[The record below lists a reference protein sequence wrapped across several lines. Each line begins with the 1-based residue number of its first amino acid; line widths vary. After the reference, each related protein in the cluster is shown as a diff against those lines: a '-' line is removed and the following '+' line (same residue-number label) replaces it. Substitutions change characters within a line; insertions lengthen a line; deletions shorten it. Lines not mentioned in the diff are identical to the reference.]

1 MNYEIVI
8 GLEVHAELSTKTKIF
23 CSCTNEF
30 GGDPNT
36 HCCPGCSGMPGV
48 TPVINKSVIE
58 YAMKA
63 GLATNCTISK
73 FTRMDR
79 KNYFYPDL
87 PGAYQI
93 SQHEYPIC
101 QNGYIDIEVDGN
113 KKSIRINRIHMEE
126 DAGKLIHSDFGAG
139 TLVDYNRAGTP
150 LIEIVT
156 EPDIRSAEEA
166 RAFLEKLKA
175 ILQFIDVS
183 DCKMQEG
190 SLRADVNL
198 SVRPKGQKEFG
209 VRTEMKNLNSFKAIV
224 RAIEYEAK
232 RHVEE
237 IESGGIIYRETRR
250 WDDDKGISYAM
261 RDKEQAEDYR
271 YFPEPNLPPIIIDD
285 EWINSIKKSLPELP
299 DARKQRYI
307 KDYYLPEY
315 DANILTTSKVLSDF
329 FEKTLQHTDNTKAV
343 SNWIMG
349 DLMRI
354 LKERELEVDEIPF
367 PPEYL
372 ANLVSLIDKGVISG
386 NIAKKVFAKMFD
398 SGKEPEAIVKEEGLE
413 VVTDEDA
420 IKEVVLK
427 VLESNPASVADYKAG
442 KTKALGFLVG
452 QVMRATKGKA
462 DPKLVNKLLV
472 QELNG

>member
-1 MNYEIVI
+1 MDYEVVI
-8 GLEVHAELSTKTKIF
+8 GLEVHAELSTNSKIF
-23 CSCTNEF
+23 CSCINEF

-48 TPVINKSVIE
+48 LPVMNKSVIE
-58 YAMKA
+58 YAIKA
-63 GLATNCTISK
+63 GLAMNCTISK

-93 SQHEYPIC
+93 SQHKYPIC
-101 QNGYIDIEVDGN
+101 RNGYIEIDVNG
-113 KKSIRINRIHMEE
+113 KKKPIRIHHIHMEE
-126 DAGKLIHSDFGAG
+126 DAGKLIHSDYGTG

-156 EPDIRSAEEA
+156 EPDMRSAEEA

-198 SVRPKGQKEFG
+198 SVRPKGQEEFG

-232 RHVEE
+232 RQIEE
-237 IESGGIIYRETRR
+237 IESGGVVYRETRR
-250 WDDDKGISYAM
+250 WDDNKGISYAM

-271 YFPEPNLPPIIIDD
+271 YFPEPDLPPIIIDS
-285 EWINSIKKSLPELP
+285 EWIERIRSSLPELP
-299 DARKQRYI
+299 DARKERYVREFS
-307 KDYYLPEY
+307 LPEY
-315 DANILTTSKVLSDF
+315 DANILTSSKVLSDF
-329 FEKTLQHTDNTKAV
+329 FEKAVQHSNNAKAV

-349 DLMRI
+349 DLLRI
-354 LKERELEVDEIPF
+354 LKEREMEAEEIPF
-367 PPEYL
+367 PAEHL
-372 ANLVSLIDKGVISG
+372 ASLISLIDKGIISG
-386 NIAKKVFAKMFD
+386 SIAKKVFVKMFD
-398 SGKEPEAIVKEEGLE
+398 TGKDPETIVKEEGLQ
-413 VVTDEDA
+413 VVADENA
-420 IKEVVLK
+420 IRKI
-427 VLESNPASVADYKAG
+427 VLEVMENNPGSVADYKGG

-452 QVMRATKGKA
+452 QVMKATKGKA
-462 DPKLVNKLLV
+462 DPKLVNKLLIE
-472 QELNG
+472 ELSK

>member
-1 MNYEIVI
+1 MDYEVVI
-8 GLEVHAELSTKTKIF
+8 GLEVHAELSTNSKIF
-23 CSCTNEF
+23 CSCINEF

-48 TPVINKSVIE
+48 LPVMNKSVIE
-58 YAMKA
+58 YAIKA
-63 GLATNCTISK
+63 GLAMNCTISK

-93 SQHEYPIC
+93 SQHKYPIC
-101 QNGYIDIEVDGN
+101 RNGYIEIDVNG
-113 KKSIRINRIHMEE
+113 KKKPIRIHHIHMEE
-126 DAGKLIHSDFGAG
+126 DAGKLIHSDYGTG

-156 EPDIRSAEEA
+156 EPDMRSAEEA

-198 SVRPKGQKEFG
+198 SVRPKGQEEFG

-232 RHVEE
+232 RQIEE
-237 IESGGIIYRETRR
+237 IESGGVVYRETRR
-250 WDDDKGISYAM
+250 WDDNKGISYAM

-271 YFPEPNLPPIIIDD
+271 YFPEPDLPPIIIDS
-285 EWINSIKKSLPELP
+285 EWIERIRSSLPELP
-299 DARKQRYI
+299 DARKERYVREFS
-307 KDYYLPEY
+307 LPEY
-315 DANILTTSKVLSDF
+315 DANILTSSKVLSDF
-329 FEKTLQHTDNTKAV
+329 FEKAVLHSNNAKAV

-349 DLMRI
+349 DLLRI
-354 LKERELEVDEIPF
+354 LKEREMEAEEIPF
-367 PPEYL
+367 PAEHL
-372 ANLVSLIDKGVISG
+372 ASLISLIDKGIISG
-386 NIAKKVFAKMFD
+386 SIAKKVFVKMFD
-398 SGKEPEAIVKEEGLE
+398 TGKDPETIVKEEGLQ
-413 VVTDEDA
+413 VVADENA
-420 IKEVVLK
+420 IRKI
-427 VLESNPASVADYKAG
+427 VLEVMENNPGSVADYKGG

-452 QVMRATKGKA
+452 QVMKATKGKA
-462 DPKLVNKLLV
+462 DPKLVNKLLIE
-472 QELNG
+472 ELSK

>member
-1 MNYEIVI
+1 
-8 GLEVHAELSTKTKIF
+8 
-23 CSCTNEF
+23 
-30 GGDPNT
+30 
-36 HCCPGCSGMPGV
+36 MPGV
-48 TPVINKSVIE
+48 LPVINKSVIE
-58 YAMKA
+58 YAIKA

-93 SQHEYPIC
+93 SQHNYPIC
-101 QNGYIDIEVDGN
+101 RNGYIDIKVNGN
-113 KKSIRINRIHMEE
+113 KKAIRIHNIHMEE
-126 DAGKLIHSDFGAG
+126 DAGKLIHSDDGTG

-198 SVRPKGQKEFG
+198 SVRPKGQEEFG

-232 RHVEE
+232 RQIEE
-237 IESGGIIYRETRR
+237 IESGGVIYRETRR
-250 WDDDKGISYAM
+250 WDDEKGISYAM
-261 RDKEQAEDYR
+261 RNKEQAEDYR
-271 YFPEPNLPPIIIDD
+271 YFPDPDLPPIIIDN
-285 EWINSIKKSLPELP
+285 EWVNSIKASLPELP
-299 DARKQRYI
+299 DARKERYI
-307 KDYYLPEY
+307 RDYSLPEY
-315 DANILTTSKVLSDF
+315 DANILTSSKVLSDF
-329 FEKTLQHTDNTKAV
+329 FEKALQHTDNAKAV

-354 LKERELEVDEIPF
+354 LKEREMEVEEIPF

-372 ANLVSLIDKGVISG
+372 ASLISLIDKGVISG
-386 NIAKKVFAKMFD
+386 SIAKKVFVKMFD
-398 SGKEPEAIVKEEGLE
+398 TRKDPEAIVKEEGME

-420 IKEVVLK
+420 IRKVILEVMK
-427 VLESNPASVADYKAG
+427 NNPSSVADYKGG

-452 QVMRATKGKA
+452 QVMKATKGKA

-472 QELNG
+472 EELEK

>member
-1 MNYEIVI
+1 MDYEVVI

-23 CSCTNEF
+23 CSCINEF

-48 TPVINKSVIE
+48 LPVINKSVIE
-58 YAMKA
+58 YAIKA

-93 SQHEYPIC
+93 SQHNYPIC
-101 QNGYIDIEVDGN
+101 RNGYIDIEVNGN
-113 KKSIRINRIHMEE
+113 KKAIRIHHIHMEE
-126 DAGKLIHSDFGAG
+126 DAGKLIHSDYGTG

-198 SVRPKGQKEFG
+198 SVRPKGQEEFG

-232 RHVEE
+232 RQIEE
-237 IESGGIIYRETRR
+237 IESGGVIYRETRR
-250 WDDDKGISYAM
+250 WDDEKGISYAM
-261 RDKEQAEDYR
+261 RNKEQAEDYR
-271 YFPEPNLPPIIIDD
+271 YFPDPDLPPIIIDN
-285 EWINSIKKSLPELP
+285 EWVNSIKASLPELP
-299 DARKQRYI
+299 DARKERYI
-307 KDYYLPEY
+307 RDYSLPEY
-315 DANILTTSKVLSDF
+315 DANILTSSKVLSDF
-329 FEKTLQHTDNTKAV
+329 FEKALQHTDNAKAV

-354 LKERELEVDEIPF
+354 LKEREMEVEEIPF

-372 ANLVSLIDKGVISG
+372 ASLISLIDKGVISG
-386 NIAKKVFAKMFD
+386 SIAKKVFVKMFD
-398 SGKEPEAIVKEEGLE
+398 TRKDPEAIVKEEGME

-420 IKEVVLK
+420 IRKVILEVMK
-427 VLESNPASVADYKAG
+427 NNPSSVADYKGG

-452 QVMRATKGKA
+452 QVMKATKGKA

-472 QELNG
+472 EELEK